1 MSGFQMNGFNLLK
14 PVCGDTH
21 VSAHSGC
28 AKKKKKKTSPEDC
41 TCGTDTER
49 MGQTHPKV
57 TAPCLRNAPRI
68 PQSVCDNTTAAFAIT
83 IKTE

>member
-1 MSGFQMNGFNLLK
+1 MNGFNLLK

-28 AKKKKKKTSPEDC
+28 AKKKKKNKPRGLHMWDGYRAYGTNTPKGDSALPPKC
-41 TCGTDTER
+41 TEN
-49 MGQTHPKV
+49 P
-57 TAPCLRNAPRI
+57 P
-68 PQSVCDNTTAAFAIT
+68 VCVLYTTAAFAIT